1 MGVYNKYLKKIDK
14 KQKSK
19 TQLKMPETRVPMT
32 LRDHFLQDSFFKS
45 AWEDM
50 ETMRSKFFQT
60 SNSMKMLD
68 HENNNSVSK
77 SEEDGWML
85 PRKWMMSSFLDDKMF
100 NNDDSGVINIKEDE
114 TKMEIS
120 LNTSGY
126 SPSELTVNVKDDVL
140 VIEGKHEEKSESG
153 HTMVSRQFRRQYG
166 LSQSAKKTEVVSN
179 LSQDG
184 VLVVTV
190 PKEKRIQEI
199 QESKEG
205 RKVEVEHK
213 KSSVNEDTLKSVK
226 ERRASVERERKSSAA
241 SMESERKVSTNSM
254 ERERKSST
262 SSIGSDKKIST
273 KTSSMVPMN
282 LRDTF
287 FDDPF
292 FKDSWLDI
300 QQSQKSFFSKAQ
312 EQFKQQMERMETA
325 MKESINMSSFF
336 DRDWDMDIV
345 KMPKLNLKDEHEMK
359 VTNDSDKLEISLDT
373 AGYKP
378 DELKVT
384 AGQGIISVE
393 AKHEERTQAGE
404 VMVSRHM
411 QRSYPLPAN
420 SKPEDVVSN
429 LSKDGVLIISV
440 PNLQQIKQEDR
451 NVPIKMKN

>member
-1 MGVYNKYLKKIDK
+1 MG
-14 KQKSK
+14 
-19 TQLKMPETRVPMT
+19 
-32 LRDHFLQDSFFKS
+32 
-45 AWEDM
+45 
-50 ETMRSKFFQT
+50 
-60 SNSMKMLD
+60 
-68 HENNNSVSK
+68 
-77 SEEDGWML
+77 
-85 PRKWMMSSFLDDKMF
+85 
-100 NNDDSGVINIKEDE
+100 DDSGIINIKEDE

-140 VIEGKHEEKSESG
+140 IIEGKHEEKSESG

-166 LSQSAKKTEVVSN
+166 LSQNTKKTEVVSN

-199 QESKEG
+199 QESNEG
-205 RKVEVEHK
+205 RKVAVEHK

-226 ERRASVERERKSSAA
+226 ERRASVERERKSSA
-241 SMESERKVSTNSM
+241 SSM

-262 SSIGSDKKIST
+262 SSVGSDKKVST

-325 MKESINMSSFF
+325 MKESIDMSSFF
-336 DRDWDMDIV
+336 D

-359 VTNDSDKLEISLDT
+359 VTNDNDKLEISLDT

-393 AKHEERTQAGE
+393 AKHEERTQSGE

-440 PNLQQIKQEDR
+440 PKLQQIKHEDR
-451 NVPIKMKN
+451 NVPIRMKN